1 MKPGSNAWRRFFSR
15 RSPHKIPRGGSLE
28 GPRITSV
35 LKWVRLFLPL
45 LLLSSIYLLDI
56 GFSHLLGDQTFA
68 PVFCVLSLFGMA
80 MCFSGRWI
88 LAWIPAFSVLA
99 YWLIHDVSAYPLT
112 RTTTVVLAG
121 LMAAWA
127 SRQREKV
134 DEQLGEID
142 SILLHLPTPW
152 ALLNEEGAIVK
163 TNAAGASLLGSTPED
178 IVGNSI
184 FEVGSAGPQERRRR
198 IEDFMKVS
206 PSGPPLVLALEPAAS
221 GARNIRASVFRL
233 PTRRGKFSLLV
244 FQPA

>member
-1 MKPGSNAWRRFFSR
+1 MFFLR
-15 RSPHKIPRGGSLE
+15 PCPHKISRGEPHGSHRVSVALK
-28 GPRITSV
+28 RI
-35 LKWVRLFLPL
+35 LFCLPL
-45 LLLSSIYLLDI
+45 VLLSLIYFLDV

-80 MCFSGRWI
+80 MMLPARRV
-88 LAWIPAFSVLA
+88 LAWVPAFAGLA
-99 YWLIHDVSAYPLT
+99 YWLIYDVSAYPYT

-152 ALLNEEGAIVK
+152 ALLNEEGAITK
-163 TNAAGASLLGSTPED
+163 TNAAGASVLGSTPEE

-184 FEVGSAGPQERRRR
+184 FEVGGAGPEERRRR
-198 IEDFMKVS
+198 IEDFMRIQ
-206 PSGPPLVLALEPAAS
+206 PSAPWMLFNLNSTQPDTKKISAS
-221 GARNIRASVFRL
+221 LFRI
-233 PTRRGKFSLLV
+233 PTRRGRFSLLV
-244 FQPA
+244 FRSE